1 MAVTSLWHVKGS
13 IKDVID
19 YIENPEKTVPNE
31 DMQDFC
37 DVVLLLE
44 DGSITEAGTHQELL
58 DRRGRYYELYE
69 IQSAYYR
76 KNPLGAKGESI
87 DEEEIG

>member
-1 MAVTSLWHVKGS
+1 M
-13 IKDVID
+13 
-19 YIENPEKTVPNE
+19 
-31 DMQDFC
+31 
-37 DVVLLLE
+37 VLLLE